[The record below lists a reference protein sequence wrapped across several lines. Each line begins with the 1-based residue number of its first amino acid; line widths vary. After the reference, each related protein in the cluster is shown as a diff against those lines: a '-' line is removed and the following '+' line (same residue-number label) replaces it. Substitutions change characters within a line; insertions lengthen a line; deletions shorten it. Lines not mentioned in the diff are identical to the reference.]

1 MLTLETRLVKF
12 IGEWRLM
19 ATQGDPDAYTI
30 DRVDPRRFEVTPMLR
45 AIFQAVFGRRDEP
58 TGAAQPHR
66 QETPTWREAPTKTWV
81 DDIGSGLVAT
91 VSVTTGH
98 HGFVQ
103 VVGESHYQDELRTL
117 VARLGSDGIF
127 TARLVPEPNNPHD
140 TKAVAVVIDEQNGG
154 KVGYLARQ
162 IAQTYQQRL
171 LNHKSTVT
179 CPARLT
185 GTGFSAVGVVLDFE
199 AVRDALGLPRV
210 SVDQSDMDYEA
221 TAEYHRLNGANREF
235 VKETRPLETSDPQQA
250 VAHYREAIV
259 ALRRCRDLAR
269 ERDLEKYGF
278 LVNQTDALP
287 LDRLV
292 RCLLKWATPMPRW
305 PSSLTL

>member
-1 MLTLETRLVKF
+1 
-12 IGEWRLM
+12 
-19 ATQGDPDAYTI
+19 
-30 DRVDPRRFEVTPMLR
+30 MLR
-45 AIFQAVFGRRDEP
+45 AILRAVFGRRDDLAS
-58 TGAAQPHR
+58 AAQTD
-66 QETPTWREAPTKTWV
+66 QQATPTWREAPAKTWV

-103 VVGESHYQDELRTL
+103 VVGESHYQDALRTL

-140 TKAVAVVIDEQNGG
+140 TNAVAVVIDDQDGE

-185 GTGFSAVGVVLDFE
+185 GAGFGAVGVVLDFE

-235 VKETRPLETSDPQQA
+235 VKETRPLESSDPQQA
-250 VAHYREAIV
+250 VARYRQAIL
-259 ALRRCRDLAR
+259 ALRQCRDLAKEKGL
-269 ERDLEKYGF
+269 ERYGF
-278 LVNQTDALP
+278 LANQTDALP

-292 RCLLKWATPMPRW
+292 RCLLKMGDADVAATELADFVREFPHSAEM
-305 PSSLTL
+305 TLVKDATARLARARK